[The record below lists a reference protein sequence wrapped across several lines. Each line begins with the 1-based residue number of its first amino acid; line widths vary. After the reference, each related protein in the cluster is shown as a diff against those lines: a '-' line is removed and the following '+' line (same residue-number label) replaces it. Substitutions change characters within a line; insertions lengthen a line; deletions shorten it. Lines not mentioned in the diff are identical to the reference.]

1 MTEQEELQMLRTL
14 AAKQK
19 KELEEMDRI
28 IKERDTEINQQDI
41 QIENLIRALTN

>member
-1 MTEQEELQMLRTL
+1 MTELEELQMLRTL

-19 KELEEMDRI
+19 KELEEQSRI
-28 IKERDTEINQQDI
+28 IEERDAEINQQDI